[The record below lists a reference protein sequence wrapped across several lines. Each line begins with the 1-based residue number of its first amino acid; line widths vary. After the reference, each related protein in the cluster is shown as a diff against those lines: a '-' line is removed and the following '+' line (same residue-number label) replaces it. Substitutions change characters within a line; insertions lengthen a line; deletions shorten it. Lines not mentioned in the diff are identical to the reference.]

1 MLAMGTT
8 VVPSILSGIWGTA
21 VTQAAC
27 YRAAVAEEE
36 TLEVLMASYVAG
48 ELRAFDALYSRTS
61 GRVFGFLMSM
71 TGDRARAEDLCQATF
86 LKLHRARAGWIT
98 GAPLMPW
105 LMAIARNTL
114 RDDRRK
120 ATRARVR
127 LTASGDLPDMADPS
141 GLDAALEAMAS
152 KPSSKMRTALTEAL
166 GALTQRQREAIVLTK
181 QSGLSLRDAA
191 HVLGTT
197 ETAVKLRV
205 HRGYVALR
213 TLLASTR
220 KEEEE

>member
-1 MLAMGTT
+1 
-8 VVPSILSGIWGTA
+8 
-21 VTQAAC
+21 
-27 YRAAVAEEE
+27 VAEEQ
-36 TLEVLMASYVAG
+36 TLEALMARYVDG
-48 ELRAFDALYSRTS
+48 ELPAFDVVYRRTS
-61 GRVFGFLMSM
+61 GRVFGFLMAM
-71 TGDRARAEDLCQATF
+71 TGDRARAEDLCQATY

-127 LTASGDLPDMADPS
+127 LTASGELPDLVDPT
-141 GLDAALEAMAS
+141 GLDAALEALIAR
-152 KPSSKMRTALTEAL
+152 PSANMRTALANAL
-166 GALTQRQREAIVLTK
+166 GELTPRQREAIVLTK

-213 TLLASTR
+213 SLLASTK
-220 KEEEE
+220 KEEED